1 MKKFT
6 RVLLTLSMVALLTS
20 PLMAADE
27 KGKKK
32 KGKRKRPAV
41 TVPTRLPKSIVL
53 NEEQQAKIKA
63 LQSEFSGKFTDIR
76 TKTAGILSV
85 EQRQA
90 RAKAFQE
97 ARKAGKKRQELAAAA
112 DAAAKV
118 TDEQKKQIAEIR
130 KEQRTLTQEFQTKL
144 REILTDEQKDQLREE
159 AKKRK
164 AAGGKKKKSA
174 KKAAAI
180 DK

>member
-27 KGKKK
+27 KAEKK
-32 KGKRKRPAV
+32 KGNKRKRPAV
-41 TVPTRLPKSIVL
+41 SIPTRLPKSVVL
-53 NEEQQAKIKA
+53 NEEQPAKVKA
-63 LQSEFSGKFTDIR
+63 LQSEFAGKFTDIG
-76 TKTAGILSV
+76 TKSAGVYSP
-85 EQRQA
+85 EQRKA

-97 ARKAGKKRQELAAAA
+97 ARKSGKKRQELAAAA

-118 TDEQKKQIAEIR
+118 TDEQKKQITEIR
-130 KEQRTLTQEFQTKL
+130 KEQRKLTQEFQTKL
-144 REILTDEQKDQLREE
+144 REILTAEQKDQLKEA

-164 AAGGKKKKSA
+164 AAGGKKKK
-174 KKAAAI
+174 KKKT